1 MNQGAGISGT
11 VIGDRGCMVD
21 KDLMSGIREARVGGE
36 VRSKEGRL
44 EFVTMDWP

>member
-21 KDLMSGIREARVGGE
+21 KDLMSGMREARVGGE
-36 VRSKEGRL
+36 ARSKEGRL
-44 EFVTMDWP
+44 EFVIMDWP